1 MDDVVTTEKLIQNLR
16 DNGCDNLI
24 SDVTLFCGKQG
35 IILPNMAD
43 FCADYIRSRAKNEIT
58 VEHHYRCDI
67 FTVAVDQQ
75 AQELNC
81 RFSEQ
86 ATELLRLCTSL
97 DPRDSLSSLKID
109 VVCSLASKVYPADFS
124 EQEISTLRLQL
135 QHCALDVPTNSM
147 LQILT
152 TIANL
157 CLRLAETRKSD
168 DYYLIDR
175 LIRLVL
181 TLPVSTAER
190 VFFYSEIF

>member
-1 MDDVVTTEKLIQNLR
+1 
-16 DNGCDNLI
+16 
-24 SDVTLFCGKQG
+24 
-35 IILPNMAD
+35 MAD
-43 FCADYIRSRAKNEIT
+43 FFADYIRSRAKNEIT

-147 LQILT
+147 FQNLT

-175 LIRLVL
+175 IYNIY
-181 TLPVSTAER
+181 TLH
-190 VFFYSEIF
+190 